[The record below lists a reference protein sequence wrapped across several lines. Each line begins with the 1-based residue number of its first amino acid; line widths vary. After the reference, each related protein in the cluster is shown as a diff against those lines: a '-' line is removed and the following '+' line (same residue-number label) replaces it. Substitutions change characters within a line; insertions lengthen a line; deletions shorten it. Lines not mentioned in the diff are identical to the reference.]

1 MAEGIFRFKALK
13 AGRDDLT
20 VSSMGIHGLDNQPA
34 SEFARQACEEHG
46 FDISQQRSCSISGE
60 ELQRADL
67 IFCMEKGHRQ
77 FMQTFFPW
85 HRGKVFL
92 LGAWP
97 GKETRKSAI
106 KDPMGG
112 PIRAYR
118 LTYDLIEKHID
129 RIWEHL

>member
-1 MAEGIFRFKALK
+1 MAEGIFRFKA
-13 AGRDDLT
+13 RQTDRNDLT

-34 SEFARQACEEHG
+34 SEFACQVCEEHG
-46 FDISQQRSCSISGE
+46 FDIFLHRSRPISGE

-77 FMQTFFPW
+77 FMQTFYPW
-85 HRGKVFL
+85 YRGKVFL

-97 GKETRKSAI
+97 GKETRKSSI
-106 KDPMGG
+106 KDPIGG

-118 LTYDLIEKHID
+118 QTYDLIEKHID